1 MSKIINLH
9 IYFYILRLVN
19 MIVLLKFAMEQ
30 VLKQLLLFDVGV
42 RSTNS
47 KKQKL
52 DSESDGI
59 ESEQKKKQ

>member
-1 MSKIINLH
+1 
-9 IYFYILRLVN
+9 

-30 VLKQLLLFDVGV
+30 MLKQLLLFDVGV

-52 DSESDGI
+52 DSELDGI